1 MGLASHWPR
10 VTNFDRQHPG
20 AKVAASRK
28 VTVGLSLAEPKVPG
42 PALRAGQVPH
52 GAVPPLL
59 KRNTIAD
66 FASTRA
72 YQQASTTSKRRPP
85 AGVDHQ
91 PRLGDRRHRRRRRPG
106 CVPLSYMLYA
116 GVS

>member
-10 VTNFDRQHPG
+10 VTNFDLQHPD

-72 YQQASTTSKRRPP
+72 YQQASTTS
-85 AGVDHQ
+85 
-91 PRLGDRRHRRRRRPG
+91 L
-106 CVPLSYMLYA
+106 
-116 GVS
+116 VSATAVTAAAADQGAYH

>member
-1 MGLASHWPR
+1 M
-10 VTNFDRQHPG
+10 
-20 AKVAASRK
+20 
-28 VTVGLSLAEPKVPG
+28 GLSLAEPKVPG

-72 YQQASTTSKRRPP
+72 YQQASTTS
-85 AGVDHQ
+85 
-91 PRLGDRRHRRRRRPG
+91 L
-106 CVPLSYMLYA
+106 
-116 GVS
+116 VSATAVTAAAADQGAYH

>member
-1 MGLASHWPR
+1 VSSGGE
-10 VTNFDRQHPG
+10 DRRLRRKRSSADLGINYPG
-20 AKVAASRK
+20 DL
-28 VTVGLSLAEPKVPG
+28 LSLAEPKVPG

-72 YQQASTTSKRRPP
+72 YQQASTTSK
-85 AGVDHQ
+85 
-91 PRLGDRRHRRRRRPG
+91 
-106 CVPLSYMLYA
+106 S
-116 GVS
+116 

>member
-10 VTNFDRQHPG
+10 VTNFDLQHPD

-72 YQQASTTSKRRPP
+72 YQQASTTSK
-85 AGVDHQ
+85 
-91 PRLGDRRHRRRRRPG
+91 
-106 CVPLSYMLYA
+106 S
-116 GVS
+116 